1 MRIRQNLMALPGQEI
16 GDIRE
21 VRTHY
26 MAMNQTREFFSG
38 CPWIRLVESED
49 TAKSAA
55 EVASERLEGVGAFL
69 QSWNALLYMAAEDHD
84 VHAAYV
90 SLISHV
96 TSFALALTVLDKE
109 KDERHIF
116 DLASGGFSSTVR
128 LAKSSPDM
136 WTPVLAMN
144 RDNVLEVM
152 DTYMSKMRMFRDAVA
167 SGDNDAVHELI
178 ARANIIRR
186 IIK

>member
-69 QSWNALLYMAAEDHD
+69 QSWNAPVAHD
-84 VHAAYV
+84 C
-90 SLISHV
+90 
-96 TSFALALTVLDKE
+96 
-109 KDERHIF
+109 
-116 DLASGGFSSTVR
+116 
-128 LAKSSPDM
+128 
-136 WTPVLAMN
+136 
-144 RDNVLEVM
+144 
-152 DTYMSKMRMFRDAVA
+152 
-167 SGDNDAVHELI
+167 
-178 ARANIIRR
+178 RR
-186 IIK
+186 P